1 MTSIT
6 QRNRPTSRV
15 VALCAVLLAL
25 AALTAWSLTSADRAS
40 AQLADLE
47 DVATAGEVGAYPTG
61 FDVSASTQDKGIM
74 VKWKFRNEPSVYTPS
89 GWTLDGFRVQR
100 WIATGGQRTAQV
112 VVKTGI
118 AASAR
123 SYMDTLTGVHQQR
136 WHDGTA
142 YTYAVNA
149 IFARTETI
157 VTLTSTSTKRHEA
170 HGQQVTV
177 KAPTIATYQEV
188 LASSTTPTLLAPTHT
203 DKGYQVTWTFD
214 AEAASLPGWKVAGY
228 SLRRSNPANPSLP
241 KYFHAVL
248 EPNRSYVDVI
258 GSDVQRHW
266 HDGGQFS
273 YTIYAIFERKSDG
286 YRQAGKDGNTVK
298 SPPIATPLEV
308 VTQYEAP
315 TLLVGAHADGV
326 AMGWS
331 FDTTRI
337 TPPGWK
343 LAFFRGSRHEK
354 DKDGFTVSGSRVWFD
369 KFAKTD
375 RSFKDPLTDLSEKK
389 RYPGNKYHYALYAVY
404 HRPSDGGEQVGKTA
418 RVVFTTPAMP
428 NAKNFALYDGTGLW
442 TTGQYPLVLKWTL
455 PNLSWSANTGFDK
468 VTEFI
473 ITHEGYTGSDTTEV
487 VRPSGSATSYSWTQY
502 GTCYRGYKI
511 RARYGLFFSKLANY
525 ADRTVHLC

>member
-1 MTSIT
+1 MSL
-6 QRNRPTSRV
+6 RL
-15 VALCAVLLAL
+15 VALSAVLLAT
-25 AALTAWSLTSADRAS
+25 AALIVWSWTSVDRAS

-47 DVATAGEVGAYPTG
+47 DVATAGEVGAYPPG

-74 VKWKFRNEPSVYTPS
+74 VKWKFRNEPSVYTPP

-298 SPPIATPLEV
+298 APAIATPLEV
-308 VTQYEAP
+308 VTKYGAP
-315 TLLVGAHADGV
+315 SLSLGARADGV
-326 AMGWS
+326 LMAWAYNPQKL
-331 FDTTRI
+331 

-354 DKDGFTVSGSRVWFD
+354 DKHGFTVSGSRVWFD
-369 KFAKTD
+369 KVARTD
-375 RSFKDPLTDLSEKK
+375 RTFIDPLTGLSEEK
-389 RYPGNKYHYALYAVY
+389 RYPGNKYHYEVYAVY
-404 HRPSDGGEQVGKTA
+404 HRRSDGGEQVGKKA
-418 RVVFTTPAMP
+418 RVVFTTPSMP
-428 NAKNFALYDGTGLW
+428 NAKNFALYDGTGVW

-455 PNLSWSANTGFDK
+455 PNLSWSASTGFDK